1 MIALRDQYNLS
12 MTLTK
17 NGYPHSIAMKY
28 SQSLWKGKMNM
39 ACRTELIGGIEVKIT
54 KKSNLKNL
62 YIRVKPPEGN
72 VTITAPLNYPD
83 DEIRLFVLKKLPEI
97 NAVRLRMR
105 SQARQTKREFIS
117 GESHYLWGKPYR
129 LEVEVGSN
137 KYSIKKMPNKILFLV
152 PEGASVEDKKKI
164 FNEWYRSELKRVLQG
179 LIPTV
184 EERMNLCAN
193 EYRIKDMKT
202 RWGTCNIYKKR
213 IWINLQLAKKP
224 IECLEYVLVHEMV
237 HLLEKNHTHKFHA
250 LVGEFYPPWKDAK
263 KILESIPPDYLE
275 KG

>member
-1 MIALRDQYNLS
+1 
-12 MTLTK
+12 
-17 NGYPHSIAMKY
+17 
-28 SQSLWKGKMNM
+28 MNM

-62 YIRVKPPEGN
+62 YIRVNPPEGN
-72 VTITAPLNYPD
+72 VTLSVPLSYPD

-129 LEVEVGSN
+129 LDVEVGAS
-137 KYSIKKMPNKILFLV
+137 KYSIKKMPNKILFSV
-152 PEGASVEDKKKI
+152 PEGASAENKEKT
-164 FNEWYRSELKRVLQG
+164 FNEWYRSELKRVLQD
-179 LIPTV
+179 LIPSV
-184 EERMNLCAN
+184 EERMNLGAN

-202 RWGTCNIYKKR
+202 RWGTCNIDKKR

-237 HLLEKNHTHKFHA
+237 HLLEKNHTHRFNA
-250 LVGEFYPPWKDAK
+250 LVSEYYPTWKDAK
-263 KILESIPPDYLE
+263 KTLESMPLDYLE
-275 KG
+275 KGEVTIDEEKG